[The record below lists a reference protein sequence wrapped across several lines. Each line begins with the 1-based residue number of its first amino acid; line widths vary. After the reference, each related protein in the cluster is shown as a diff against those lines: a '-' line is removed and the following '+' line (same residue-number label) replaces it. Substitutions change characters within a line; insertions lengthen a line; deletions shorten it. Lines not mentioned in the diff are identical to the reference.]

1 MFERYTRK
9 RRDRDEMVLFSK
21 TSPAKRRTIRLVQA
35 NRNRFSQLDHNDNVT
50 HRYFDE
56 SSRKSTIMGTITRG
70 VGEGTGRGGGLVG
83 RSIVYLG
90 PTWVTVVLLIGI
102 TLLNKVRTVED
113 RGVAHGVRRHDPEG
127 QHEARLAPLGRQI
140 RHLEHARRQ
149 ARCGR
154 QQPSGVG
161 VEDLQDVGRRVRV
174 EVLALGA
181 AHPHG
186 RPALLADR
194 AILRR
199 GWLRQPLT
207 CCRKWHNTPA
217 SAFI

>member
-1 MFERYTRK
+1 MC
-9 RRDRDEMVLFSK
+9 
-21 TSPAKRRTIRLVQA
+21 
-35 NRNRFSQLDHNDNVT
+35 
-50 HRYFDE
+50 
-56 SSRKSTIMGTITRG
+56 
-70 VGEGTGRGGGLVG
+70 
-83 RSIVYLG
+83 LG

-127 QHEARLAPLGRQI
+127 QHEAGLAPLGRQI

-161 VEDLQDVGRRVRV
+161 VEDLQYVGGRVRV

-207 CCRKWHNTPA
+207 CYRK
-217 SAFI
+217 